1 MASKLSRRGLGP
13 ECFYHVAQNQPLH
26 VRNRSTNLLRRQ
38 VAQPFS
44 SSSTSGNGITPV
56 AFRTVLRHPARIVNL
71 TFVPLLVVRNK
82 VIRLESFL
90 ARLQGLKKIV
100 SVSNGGNHNFLQSTV
115 GNVNV
120 PPVLEDKAQ
129 QW

>member
-1 MASKLSRRGLGP
+1 MLLSCRTKPAFACAESINESSQEAGCTTFQLKL
-13 ECFYHVAQNQPLH
+13 H
-26 VRNRSTNLLRRQ
+26 
-38 VAQPFS
+38 
-44 SSSTSGNGITPV
+44 TSGNGITPV
-56 AFRTVLRHPARIVNL
+56 AFRTVLRHPTRIVNL

-82 VIRLESFL
+82 LIRLESFL
-90 ARLQGLKKIV
+90 ARLQGLKKIA